1 MVDTRCAQALTLSAC
16 GPHMTELAVVL
27 PFILDDEMK
36 VLGSLV
42 SLSVTRETEF
52 LIDLWPRTIY
62 KYSGRLGLEPL
73 LEAWEAAYMARYGLH
88 G

>member
-1 MVDTRCAQALTLSAC
+1 
-16 GPHMTELAVVL
+16 MTELAVVL

-36 VLGSLV
+36 VLGNLV
-42 SLSVTRETEF
+42 SLSVTRGNEF

-62 KYSGRLGLEPL
+62 KYSSRLGLEPL